1 MGVSA
6 RREYGGLAAP
16 RAVNARRRVPRSAP
30 SGGEHSGA
38 DAPWFDVILLP
49 LIGALA
55 PIVLA
60 CAWAGRRL
68 AARIPL
74 RVFKSLIIA
83 TTIVTTVPLL
93 VQAWESV
100 RSL

>member
-1 MGVSA
+1 MI
-6 RREYGGLAAP
+6 
-16 RAVNARRRVPRSAP
+16 
-30 SGGEHSGA
+30 
-38 DAPWFDVILLP
+38 FLP

-68 AARIPL
+68 AAHIPL
-74 RVFKSLIIA
+74 RIFEPLVIT